1 MRCVLITPFGAPVEP
16 EVNRIFA
23 TDSGFTFANS
33 LSIVE
38 PGLVSRSSATEVGL
52 APTAARAALYFY
64 ASETNVN
71 PGCTSSKMD
80 LSLPKSLGIC
90 EDGGG
95 MGASGPPV
103 WRAPS
108 AIGERTI
115 LGD

>member
-52 APTAARAALYFY
+52 APTAARAALYFST
-64 ASETNVN
+64 SETNVN

-80 LSLPKSLGIC
+80 LSLPKSPDISEYAGEI
-90 EDGGG
+90 
-95 MGASGPPV
+95 GATGTPTCI
-103 WRAPS
+103 APS
-108 AIGERTI
+108 ASSA
-115 LGD
+115 